1 MNQRPRSRLSFT
13 ICSLVISVFLF
24 IDTVRAAD
32 AQDEW
37 KKIIEAAKKE
47 GKIVAGGPPTATL
60 RKQYQEAFEKKFGI
74 ELELVLAPG
83 WQNAGRATAEFK
95 AGVRYF
101 DVLHGGSGTL
111 EPLMHDNMLAV
122 FSDYM
127 VLPEVKDP
135 RQWWGGH
142 MWEDNIKSNR
152 FIYSFAAGF
161 SVPPFFNAD
170 LMKPEDMNSYDD
182 FLKPK
187 WKGKIGLAEP
197 RMATAG
203 QGLWGFLMK
212 VKGKEFLQKLAEQN
226 LFISRDGQQLA
237 VGPAK
242 GTLVVALGLA
252 QRFVDPYTKAGLPIK
267 PLLSVKRGWVGSNG
281 FGTSQ

>member
-1 MNQRPRSRLSFT
+1 MAWPIRESRQKRKVGRWCSSDVRGSAGRANATFVESGLPKDDVPASLFLSLRHWSTNSIRVVGVILSARWPISQSKFSSLKMKQQPRSKLSFT

-24 IDTVRAAD
+24 IDTARPAD

-37 KKIIEAAKKE
+37 KKIIDAAKKE

-127 VLPEVKDP
+127 VLPEVKD
-135 RQWWGGH
+135 RGSGGAV
-142 MWEDNIKSNR
+142 ICGKTTSKAIGS
-152 FIYSFAAGF
+152 FIPSLRD
-161 SVPPFFNAD
+161 SRCRPF
-170 LMKPEDMNSYDD
+170 L
-182 FLKPK
+182 
-187 WKGKIGLAEP
+187 
-197 RMATAG
+197 T
-203 QGLWGFLMK
+203 
-212 VKGKEFLQKLAEQN
+212 
-226 LFISRDGQQLA
+226 
-237 VGPAK
+237 
-242 GTLVVALGLA
+242 
-252 QRFVDPYTKAGLPIK
+252 PI
-267 PLLSVKRGWVGSNG
+267 
-281 FGTSQ
+281 